1 MTRRIKLK
9 IKLKLIDRRTPV
21 EGEVGGVA
29 VGRTFGVLSVDVV
42 VDVLLVVVVV
52 DLVVVGVVNVEVVVD
67 VVDVVV
73 VVYFSQVQI
82 GHIIILWVSK
92 LHPSST
98 HGIKQFGTSVGNGIW
113 QIASY

>member
-1 MTRRIKLK
+1 
-9 IKLKLIDRRTPV
+9 V
-21 EGEVGGVA
+21 
-29 VGRTFGVLSVDVV
+29 VLSVDVV

-52 DLVVVGVVNVEVVVD
+52 VEDVGVVDVEVVLD

-98 HGIKQFGTSVGNGIW
+98 HGIKQFGTSVGSGIW
-113 QIASY
+113 QIASYR